1 MLRLRGEYLHTRWWG
16 TVRLRLFL
24 PLPPRGGGS
33 ETGRLLEPWSG
44 KLQAKAPALGD
55 SRRVMVVDDHVA
67 AGDMLL
73 EIPSMEGYAVRV
85 APRGETRL

>member
-1 MLRLRGEYLHTRWWG
+1 
-16 TVRLRLFL
+16 
-24 PLPPRGGGS
+24 
-33 ETGRLLEPWSG
+33 
-44 KLQAKAPALGD
+44 
-55 SRRVMVVDDHVA
+55 MVVDDHVA